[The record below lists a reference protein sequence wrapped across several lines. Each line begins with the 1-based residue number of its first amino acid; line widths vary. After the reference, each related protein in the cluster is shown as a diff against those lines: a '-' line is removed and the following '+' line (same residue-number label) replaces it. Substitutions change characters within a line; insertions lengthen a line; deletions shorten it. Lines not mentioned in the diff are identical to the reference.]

1 MYHIALC
8 DDENSA
14 LNFYRDLINSLAKKN
29 GWQIDIR
36 VFSSEKNFMLYLDK
50 NPFSFD
56 LIVFDIL
63 LGNANGVEIA
73 KQVREKNDVVQ
84 IIFLTTSK
92 DFALSSFAANPFY
105 YLVKNQD
112 DEKFEQVLNNVFK
125 HIGNNSNDL
134 FVYQKVNT
142 TFSIPIK
149 AIKYFENFGREV
161 LIVMDDLENIS
172 FYDGFN
178 SLEKR
183 LKPGHF
189 ARISRSQIVN
199 FSYIYKV
206 SASQVFLRTGETLKM
221 SVHFRESFEKAFSHF
236 LLGE

>member
-14 LNFYRDLINSLAKKN
+14 LNFYRDLINLLAKKN
-29 GWQIDIR
+29 GWQIDIK
-36 VFSSEKNFMLYLDK
+36 VFSNENNLILFLDK

-56 LIVFDIL
+56 LIIFDIL
-63 LGNANGVEIA
+63 LGAANGVDVA
-73 KQVREKNDVVQ
+73 KLVREKNDVVQ

-92 DFALSSFAANPFY
+92 DFALSAFDAHPFY
-105 YLVKNQD
+105 YLIKNQD
-112 DEKFEQVLNNVFK
+112 EEKFEQVLNSAFK
-125 HIGNNSNDL
+125 HIESNSDEL

-149 AIKYFENFGREV
+149 IIKYFENFGREV
-161 LIVMDDLENIS
+161 LIIMDNAENIS
-172 FYDGFN
+172 FYGGFN

-183 LKPGHF
+183 LSPTHF
-189 ARISRSQIVN
+189 ARISRNQIIN
-199 FSYIYKV
+199 FSYIYRV
-206 SASQVFLRTGETLKM
+206 SASKVFLRTGEVLKM
-221 SVHFRESFEKAFSHF
+221 SVHFREAFEKAFSHF